1 MEYWNRSTEVTATI
15 DDERGSM
22 KFFIDGKDCGEYL
35 YSEWVTKKSLALRSY
50 CSSWG
55 DVEKIELK
63 KPKRLKFGIVV
74 NGKLPTTTEGLKV
87 EKIPSKEFFKK
98 YGMTLKQAVPLFN
111 KMMYAGVIGHY
122 ERHSSLYRGRGG
134 KVTLS
139 RFQNVVKMVDTLDE
153 AAQDGNKHLT
163 PFIAFHKETLPEIR
177 SRYGKGLWKKLCK
190 NSYSRNLAITTML
203 EKISHREYREGSAD
217 EAFRKWVSEL
227 NEIPSTALNVRY
239 NHGSLVTAKCI
250 VWAKKHL
257 NRPYNKKEGR
267 VTVEGYENQNFTL
280 HSVMDAYRMAEQHGL
295 FFSFDWSL
303 RRMKDEHD
311 RIDIEAKRINRERN
325 ERYAAEAALRKEKWA
340 IDVVKAQSVDLAQIY
355 PQVEWELD
363 GVTAKLLTTYDQVQK
378 EGDEMHHCVWS
389 YAKDAMLGC
398 YVVVH
403 LSGDGEESTLGVSM
417 YEDDGVLKFAE
428 QQHYRAYNH
437 NVKSEI
443 HKNLAKSVVESL
455 NAMNL
460 DKRIFN
466 EK

>member
-15 DDERGSM
+15 NEERGSM
-22 KFFIDGKDCGEYL
+22 KFFIDGKACGEYF
-35 YSEWVTKKSLALRSY
+35 YSEWVTKKSLVNRSY

-55 DVEKIELK
+55 DVEKIQLK
-63 KPKRLKFGIVV
+63 KPRRVKCGIIV
-74 NGKLPTTTEGLKV
+74 NGELPTTTNGVRV

-98 YGMTLKQAVPLFN
+98 YGITLKQAVPLFN
-111 KMMYAGVIGHY
+111 KMMYARVIGHY

-134 KVTLS
+134 KVTLC
-139 RFQNVVKMVDTLDE
+139 RFQNVVEMVDTLDE
-153 AAQDGNKHLT
+153 AVQDGNKHLT

-190 NSYSRNLAITTML
+190 NSYSRNLTIIRMI
-203 EKISHREYREGSAD
+203 EKSRFGEFHGDDGESL
-217 EAFRKWVSEL
+217 RKLASEL
-227 NEIPSTALNVRY
+227 NEIPSTALNVKHNR
-239 NHGSLVTAKCI
+239 GDLVAAKCI

-257 NRPYNKKEGR
+257 NRPYSQKESRLATRGVENKE
-267 VTVEGYENQNFTL
+267 FTL
-280 HSVMDAYRMAEQHGL
+280 NLVMDAYHMANQHGL

-311 RIDIEAKRINRERN
+311 RIDVEAKRINRERT

-340 IDVVKAQSVDLAQIY
+340 IDVVKAQNVDLSQIY

-363 GVTAKLLTTYDQVQK
+363 GVTAKMLTTYDQVQK

-398 YVVVH
+398 YAVVH

-428 QQHYRAYNH
+428 QQHYRAYNQI
-437 NVKSEI
+437 VKSEI
-443 HKNLAKSVVESL
+443 HRNLAKSVVESL

>member
-15 DDERGSM
+15 NEERGSM
-22 KFFIDGKDCGEYL
+22 KFFIDGKACGEYF
-35 YSEWVTKKSLALRSY
+35 YSEWVTKNSLVNRSY

-55 DVEKIELK
+55 DVEKIQLK
-63 KPKRLKFGIVV
+63 KPRRVKCGIIV
-74 NGKLPTTTEGLKV
+74 NGELPTTTDGVRV
-87 EKIPSKEFFKK
+87 EKIPAKEFFKK
-98 YGMTLKQAVPLFN
+98 YGITLTQAVPLFN
-111 KMMYAGVIGHY
+111 KIMYARVIGHY
-122 ERHSSLYRGRGG
+122 EHHSSLYRSRRGRIILG
-134 KVTLS
+134 
-139 RFQNVVKMVDTLDE
+139 RFKSVAAMAEVLDE
-153 AAQDGNKHLT
+153 AVYDGNKHLT

-190 NSYSRNLAITTML
+190 NSYSRNLAIIRMM
-203 EKISHREYREGSAD
+203 EKLSYRDYNPDDDNSV
-217 EAFRKWVSEL
+217 RKLVSEL
-227 NEIPSTALNVRY
+227 NEIPSTALNLRH
-239 NHGSLVTAKCI
+239 NRGDLDAAKCI

-257 NRPYNKKEGR
+257 NRPYGQKTEGR
-267 VTVEGYENQNFTL
+267 ISIQGVENKEFTFI
-280 HSVMDAYRMAEQHGL
+280 SVFDACIMARQYGL

-311 RIDIEAKRINRERN
+311 RIDIEAKRISRERT

-389 YAKDAMLGC
+389 YAKDAMSGC

-417 YEDDGVLKFAE
+417 REDGGVLKFSE
-428 QQHYRAYNH
+428 QQHYREYNQI
-437 NVKSEI
+437 VKSEI
-443 HKNLAKSVVESL
+443 HKNLAKSVIESL